1 MTSFSGMQG
10 AELNIRMQVVGRDTT
25 DIHVDCFDTID
36 ECLQDEGLVAEEG
49 ATVIVA
55 YQGRRLDT
63 RLSFHFN
70 GVTNNAHLVVLVKSP
85 KRQRPPFTVFG
96 SARRAQIMAEN
107 REAIEKTRQIRR
119 REMARLSDMAF
130 ASWEMVPQFA
140 NIAQAILSAQ
150 DKREREMFTFAAEE
164 PTVVAKADGPNT
176 APLPT
181 LIESKPLFLGGIQTT
196 SVGISP
202 VISDP
207 ARKEVAQKGE

>member
-1 MTSFSGMQG
+1 MTSFCGMQG
-10 AELNIRMQVVGRDTT
+10 AELNIRMQIVGVDSR
-25 DIHVDCFDTID
+25 DIHTDSFDTID
-36 ECLQDEGLVAEEG
+36 ECLQREGFLDEEG

-63 RLSFHFN
+63 RLSFHFH
-70 GVTNNAHLVVLVKSP
+70 GVTNNSHLVVLVKSP
-85 KRQRPPFTVFG
+85 KRQRLPFRVFG

-107 REAIEKTRQIRR
+107 KEAIEKTRQIRR

-140 NIAQAILSAQ
+140 NIAKAILNAQ
-150 DKREREMFTFAAEE
+150 EKRESEMFSLAVEE
-164 PTVVAKADGPNT
+164 PTVIAKADGPST

-181 LIESKPLFLGGIQTT
+181 LIESRPLFLGGIQAT
-196 SVGISP
+196 SVGINP

-207 ARKEVAQKGE
+207 ARKEVAQQGE